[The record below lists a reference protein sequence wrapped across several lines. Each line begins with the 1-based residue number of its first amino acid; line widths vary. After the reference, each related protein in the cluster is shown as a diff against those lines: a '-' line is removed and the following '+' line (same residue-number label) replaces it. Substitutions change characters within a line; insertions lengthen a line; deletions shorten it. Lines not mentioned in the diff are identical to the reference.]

1 MRTKNSLKN
10 MIASMVSNIL
20 TIIIGIVA
28 QAIFIK
34 ILGSEYLGLNSLFNN
49 VISMLAI
56 AELGIGSAIVYNLY
70 KPIAENNIEQ
80 IKSLMQ
86 FYKKNYQVIG
96 IVVAII
102 GLMLIPFLKYIVN
115 IETITININVYFV
128 YLLFLLDT
136 VFSYFLSYKRS
147 LLYATQ
153 QNSIISIIHI
163 GYVLILNLLQ
173 LIILFFTK
181 NYYLYLLTRMVTRI
195 LENLVITYI
204 ANKNYPY
211 LKDKNVKKLNKSLEK
226 DIYTKIKALFFH
238 KIGAFVVLGSD
249 NIIISK
255 FLGLATVGLYSNY
268 YMIINAIQTI
278 FSQIIQSTTA
288 SVGNLL
294 VTESKQKSFLVFKKI
309 RFLNYWLATFSC
321 TCILVIMQSFIK
333 IWIGDFYLLSTGVL
347 IVLVFNLYQK
357 LMRSSYSSFKEAAG
371 IYYEDRFVPLVEAT
385 LNIIVSIF
393 CCKLFGLAGVF
404 MGTVISGLALWCYS
418 YPKYVYKKLFDRNYI
433 EYAKETIGYI
443 ILFILIASGTYYL
456 STIITFSNIYL
467 EFISNVIISLIVP
480 NVLLFIIF
488 FKTDNFKYYS
498 NLLKNVIKKTR

>member
-10 MIASMVSNIL
+10 MISSMTSNIL

-96 IVVAII
+96 IVVAVI
-102 GLMLIPFLKYIVN
+102 GLLLIPFLKYIVN
-115 IETITININVYFV
+115 IEAITININVYFV

-255 FLGLATVGLYSNY
+255 FLGLVTVGLYSNY

-371 IYYEDRFVPLVEAT
+371 IYYEDRFVPLIEAT

-443 ILFILIASGTYYL
+443 ILFVLIASGTYYL
-456 STIITFSNIYL
+456 STIINFSNIYL
-467 EFISNVIISLIVP
+467 EFISNVMISLIVP
-480 NVLLFIIF
+480 NALLFIMF

>member
-443 ILFILIASGTYYL
+443 ILFVLIASGTYYL
-456 STIITFSNIYL
+456 STIINFSNIYL

-480 NVLLFIIF
+480 NILLFIIF